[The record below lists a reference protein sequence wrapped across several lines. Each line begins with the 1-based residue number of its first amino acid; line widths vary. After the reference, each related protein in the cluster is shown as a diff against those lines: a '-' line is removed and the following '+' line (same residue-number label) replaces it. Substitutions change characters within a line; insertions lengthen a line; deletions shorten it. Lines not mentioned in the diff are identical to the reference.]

1 MVQWLHEFIWGPG
14 MLALFLFVG
23 GLYTIK
29 LRGYAVLGFRKW
41 WKTTVGSLFTRRG
54 DESLRAELQS
64 AGDGDPFF
72 TSGNDKAHP
81 VEGTKAISGGHGNG
95 ISSFQSACTA
105 LAATI
110 GTGNIAGVATALLA
124 GGPGAI
130 FWMWVSA
137 FLGMATAYGETELG
151 MKYRRRDRSGNW
163 MSGAMVYLERGLGC
177 RWLAV
182 IYAVLCLLASFG
194 MGSMVQANAISE
206 TFEFAFSLPPVVIG
220 GILTLM
226 AGKILAGG
234 AKKIAGTAEK
244 MVPLSAAIYIAA
256 SLAVIFLFREQVPG
270 AFVWIIRDAFSFTSA
285 AGGFMGFYV
294 SKCVRYGIAR
304 GVFSNEAG
312 LGSMAA
318 LNGGVDHAEPCV
330 QGQWAMFEVFFDTIV
345 SCTVTALVILCTAG
359 SELTAY
365 EGNGAALT
373 SLCFTRGLGTLGGY
387 TVSMCVALFAFAT
400 IIAWYYMGR
409 QAVAY
414 LGETIGRDVSKLYLG
429 GYLAC
434 VFLGSLGPMEAV
446 WEISDIFN
454 GMMAIPNLLALILL
468 VREVKRP

>member
-1 MVQWLHEFIWGPG
+1 MIQWLHEFIWGPG

-23 GLYTIK
+23 ILYTVK
-29 LRGYAVLGFRKW
+29 LRGFAVLGIGKW
-41 WKTTVGSLFTRRG
+41 MQATVGSVFG
-54 DESLRAELQS
+54 GEKAE
-64 AGDGDPFF
+64 
-72 TSGNDKAHP
+72 
-81 VEGTKAISGGHGNG
+81 GHG

-130 FWMWVSA
+130 FWMWASA
-137 FLGMATAYGETELG
+137 FLGMATAYGETEMG

-163 MSGAMVYLERGLGC
+163 ISGAMVYLEHGLGC

-182 IYAVLCLLASFG
+182 VYAGLCLLASFG

-206 TFEFAFSLPPVVIG
+206 TFEFAFSMPPVLIG
-220 GILTLM
+220 VVLLVLAGRIM
-226 AGKILAGG
+226 AGGAGKIAR
-234 AKKIAGTAEK
+234 TAEK
-244 MVPLSAAIYIAA
+244 MVPVSAAIYIVA
-256 SLAVIFLFREQVPG
+256 SLAVIIQFWENIPN
-270 AFVWIIRDAFSFTSA
+270 AFKMIFEDAFSFFSA
-285 AGGFMGFYV
+285 AGGVMGFYV
-294 SKCVRYGIAR
+294 SECVRYGIAR

-318 LNGGVDHAEPCV
+318 LNGGADHAETGT

-345 SCTVTALVILCTAG
+345 SCTITAIVILCTAG
-359 SELTAY
+359 EELATYAD
-365 EGNGAALT
+365 NGAALI
-373 SLCFTRGLGTLGGY
+373 SLCFMRGLGNLGGY

-409 QAVAY
+409 QAVSY
-414 LGETIGRDVSKLYLG
+414 LGETIGRDVSRIYLA

-434 VFLGSLGPMEAV
+434 VFLGCMGPMEAV

-468 VREVKRP
+468 VKEVRLPGNVRRDEKTKNK